1 MLANTVFA
9 KLDPP
14 NRHNVHAD
22 AFTASPYKSTTY
34 GIPGEIVALI
44 GFVDINSLP
53 QKPFKAK
60 LPPLHDQM
68 PLNLAQSRFR
78 KCFSKTDACWCL
90 VEFQMFPAIRHQLRI
105 RHDEPFLADH
115 EGS

>member
-22 AFTASPYKSTTY
+22 AFTASPYKSSTY
-34 GIPGEIVALI
+34 SIPGEIAPLI
-44 GFVDINSLP
+44 GFVDINSLL
-53 QKPFKAK
+53 QRVFTAK
-60 LPPLHDQM
+60 LLLLRDQV
-68 PLNLAQSRFR
+68 PLNLAQSRFW

-90 VEFQMFPAIRHQLRI
+90 VEFQMFPAIHYQLRI
-105 RHDEPFLADH
+105 GYDEPLLADH